1 MNYRRIFLLSSFLI
15 LLLTSLLSQN
25 IYILVLFSVLAWG
38 LVPFDKYWDSRSILL
53 LLFSFFYAIVI
64 ILEGRV
70 KSGFLTISYLITP
83 CIFYR
88 LGNYIISE
96 YHREEQRM
104 KLLLFISTSFLF
116 STFILTIIDI
126 SVVGLVNTDRT
137 LLGTSSTD
145 DAMAAT
151 LYGLMTSVGI
161 GCLGGVFA
169 NRSSII
175 VRISFAVISFMSL
188 LVVVHL
194 VNRTGLVLF
203 IVCIL
208 VILLYK
214 TNYSLH
220 KFLPLFLILLIS
232 MVVLFKSGIIDSSI
246 LDAYSS
252 REDNY
257 NYGLSTAGG
266 RTELWLHSIKELIV
280 NPFGWEQSH
289 YAHNLWLDVA
299 RVGGWFALIPFF
311 ILTCQML
318 TCFLKLLRT
327 PYSDF
332 NLLIITMNV
341 STLLAAS
348 MEPVIEGSI
357 LFFSLLMFLWGVS
370 YRIQKEEHYR
380 IVNSLRNLMNQ
391 FLY

>member
-1 MNYRRIFLLSSFLI
+1 MI
-15 LLLTSLLSQN
+15 LLLTSLFSQN
-25 IYILVLFSVLAWG
+25 IYILVLFSGLAWG
-38 LVPFDKYWDSRSILL
+38 VLPLDKYWDNKSILL
-53 LLFSFFYAIVI
+53 LLFSFFYTIVI

-88 LGNYIISE
+88 LGNYLVSE
-96 YHREEQRM
+96 YHKEEQRM
-104 KLLLFISTSFLF
+104 KLLLFTSAAFLF

-137 LLGTSSTD
+137 LLGTSSND

-169 NRSSII
+169 NRLSAL
-175 VRISFAVISFMSL
+175 VRVLFAVISFMSL

-214 TNYSLH
+214 TNYSLY
-220 KFLPLFLILLIS
+220 KFLPLVLIFIVSLIA
-232 MVVLFKSGIIDSSI
+232 LFKLEIIDNSV
-246 LDAYSS
+246 LEAYSS
-252 REDNY
+252 RENNY
-257 NYGLSTAGG
+257 NYGFSTAGG
-266 RTELWLHSIKELIV
+266 RTELWLHSIQNLLV
-280 NPFGWEQSH
+280 NPFGWDQSY
-289 YAHNLWLDVA
+289 YAHNLWLDIA

-332 NLLIITMNV
+332 NLLIITMNI

-370 YRIQKEEHYR
+370 CRIQKEENYR
-380 IVNSLRNLMNQ
+380 IVK
-391 FLY
+391 